1 MSGINVTITTSSPG
15 VSIGGGTSVSVAVA
29 GPTSP
34 VAVSMVA
41 GGSTTVPDITQLTAG
56 DGITIST
63 AANQFTISS
72 YSTAQLGS
80 FSAVKSVNGRTGVV
94 SLQALDLT
102 AAASIH
108 THTTSDIVGFTA
120 AIGTTAPVKSVA
132 GRTGVIT
139 LTTADVSGLA
149 AIATSGS
156 ASDLSSGSVP
166 SARLPAAT
174 STALGAVQ
182 VGSGLSISAGVLSAT
197 GGGGGAS
204 LSDDTPQALG
214 TAAAGT
220 SDKASRADHVHAMP
234 SAGSISG
241 LAAVA
246 TSGSASDLS
255 AGTLPAA
262 RLPVATADALGA
274 IKVGSGLSIASGVL
288 SATGGGGGGGAT
300 FVGVPTAG
308 SATGTSGTF
317 AADSTY
323 LYACYST
330 NNWLR
335 VQRAEWRWTPSVPIS
350 LAVSANDASGSTNKA
365 PIHNVSATWQAPS
378 DTGGGLSGYV
388 VQLGS
393 GTTAT
398 VSAQTL
404 SFQWSNVTAGA
415 NACTTYEASVAA
427 FNSAGTSSFATASA
441 PVIPNTTYPVNLYV
455 TATPNEGAPGVTY
468 GASWTQVCL
477 GGYNRYELQVRLYNA
492 ENGAES
498 NWETVGTPTDNSF
511 THYIGTATSNTVYEW
526 RVRSIT
532 QVNGATTSSSIWSII
547 DTTPH
552 P

>member
-1 MSGINVTITTSSPG
+1 VSGINVTITTSSPG

-80 FSAVKSVNGRTGVV
+80 YSPVSSVAGRTGAVV
-94 SLQALDLT
+94 LQAADITTGTFSINRIPTISYTALSNVPQTFAPSAHTHSTADIVGLT
-102 AAASIH
+102 LGPVQAH
-108 THTTSDIVGFTA
+108 THTTADIVAFTA
-120 AIGTTAPVKSVA
+120 SAAAAAPVQSVA

-139 LTTADVSGLA
+139 LSSAD
-149 AIATSGS
+149 
-156 ASDLSSGSVP
+156 
-166 SARLPAAT
+166 
-174 STALGAVQ
+174 
-182 VGSGLSISAGVLSAT
+182 
-197 GGGGGAS
+197 
-204 LSDDTPQALG
+204 
-214 TAAAGT
+214 
-220 SDKASRADHVHAMP
+220 
-234 SAGSISG
+234 ISG

-350 LAVSANDASGSTNKA
+350 LAVSANDASGSTSQS
-365 PIHNVSATWQAPS
+365 PLHNVSATWQAPS

-427 FNSAGTSSFATASA
+427 FNSAGTSSFANASA

-468 GASWTQVCL
+468 SASWVQVCL
-477 GGYNRYELQVRLYNA
+477 GGYNRYELQVRLYDSQ
-492 ENGAES
+492 NGAES
-498 NWETVGTPTDNSF
+498 NWETVGTPTGNSF